1 MTRQGSQES
10 EEVTLEDVLVGFLSK
25 YDFLHEYRLQKL
37 VYAAELL
44 YAEENDGEQLVN
56 AEFKPYMYGSYSER
70 LAETLDNLDTHE
82 DIVARPD
89 VHHGKR
95 TEAYKFT
102 GAGDGGLPENVGNL
116 VQRLHEATKSMTNE
130 ELAQW
135 SKESWL
141 YQETDYDTPM
151 DFDDYAE
158 KEDRGEINSDIESE
172 FPEAKSEA

>member
-10 EEVTLEDVLVGFLSK
+10 EEVALEDVLVGFLSK

-44 YAEENDGEQLVN
+44 YTEENDGEQLVN

-70 LAETLDNLDTHE
+70 LAETLDEIDNRE
-82 DIVARPD
+82 NVVARPD

-102 GAGDGGLPENVGNL
+102 GTGDGDLPESVGDL
-116 VQRLHEATKSMTNE
+116 VERLHEATKSMTNE

-135 SKESWL
+135 SKDSWL

-151 DFDDYAE
+151 DFTDYAE
-158 KEDRGEINSDIESE
+158 KEDQGEINSDIESE